1 MTYYIDTMGCQMN
14 ERDSETIAGVLEELG
29 FAPTEDWHDA
39 RVIVLNTCSVR
50 EKPHHKVFSRLGAM
64 EKLKRER
71 PDTIVAVCGCM
82 AQAIP
87 DDIRARAPFVDIILG
102 PKNVGDLREAVLSAA
117 EAKTVVTDT
126 AATVPEGLPARR
138 KSAISAYVNIAYGC
152 NNFCAYCIVP
162 YARGREQSRLPDDI
176 LGEVRGLAA
185 AVAVQDLGLQP
196 QVLNLPTPAPTS
208 VGEPDAC
215 PAESSPTEVGAGL
228 MGQVPGT
235 EVPGLEE
242 ASRSSRPAVQDL
254 GLQPQVLNLS
264 VPAPTSVGEPDACPA
279 ESSPTEVGAGLMG
292 QVPGTEVPGL
302 ERRSGGIREITLL
315 GQNVNSYGK
324 DLSVAVDFAD
334 LLGMMNEIGGLERIR
349 FTTSHPKDLS
359 DKLIQAMAR
368 LEKVCEHLH
377 LPIQSGDNE
386 VLQRMNRRYTIE
398 HYLDLIR
405 RMRAAAPE
413 VAITTDVIVGF
424 PGETEEQFQRTLD
437 AFAEIRFDQAFMFK
451 YNDRPGTA
459 AASFPDKIDEGT
471 KQERLLRLVK
481 LQNEIAREVNR
492 AQEGQVF
499 EVMVEGPD
507 PKRADHLRGRTRQ
520 NKLMIFAGVGIPP
533 GTLVQVRAEKGFLWG
548 YTGQSDGDR

>member
-1 MTYYIDTMGCQMN
+1 
-14 ERDSETIAGVLEELG
+14 
-29 FAPTEDWHDA
+29 
-39 RVIVLNTCSVR
+39 
-50 EKPHHKVFSRLGAM
+50 
-64 EKLKRER
+64 
-71 PDTIVAVCGCM
+71 
-82 AQAIP
+82 
-87 DDIRARAPFVDIILG
+87 
-102 PKNVGDLREAVLSAA
+102 VGHE
-117 EAKTVVTDT
+117 
-126 AATVPEGLPARR
+126 
-138 KSAISAYVNIAYGC
+138 
-152 NNFCAYCIVP
+152 
-162 YARGREQSRLPDDI
+162 
-176 LGEVRGLAA
+176 
-185 AVAVQDLGLQP
+185 
-196 QVLNLPTPAPTS
+196 
-208 VGEPDAC
+208 
-215 PAESSPTEVGAGL
+215 
-228 MGQVPGT
+228 PGT
-235 EVPGLEE
+235 EVPGLEK
-242 ASRSSRPAVQDL
+242 R
-254 GLQPQVLNLS
+254 N
-264 VPAPTSVGEPDACPA
+264 
-279 ESSPTEVGAGLMG
+279 
-292 QVPGTEVPGL
+292 
-302 ERRSGGIREITLL
+302 GGIREITLL

-334 LLGMMNEIGGLERIR
+334 LLEMMNEIEGLKRIR

-386 VLQRMNRRYTIE
+386 VLQRMNRGYTIE

-405 RMRAAAPE
+405 RMRVAAPE

-492 AQEGQVF
+492 AQEGQAF

-507 PKRADHLRGRTRQ
+507 PKRADHVRGRTRQ
-520 NKLMIFAGVGIPP
+520 NKLMIFPGSGIAP
-533 GTLVQVRAEKGFLWG
+533 GTVVPVRAEKGFLWG